1 MTARALCLSLLLC
14 AFSAHANADDRP
26 TSGDMS
32 VSSGRTLGIRTS
44 VLAAGIGW
52 PGLWAEFDTGLSSR
66 FTLGVRVTA
75 LYGSS
80 IMGLGTGIGS
90 EVATPL
96 RFHLY
101 GHDDLDLALT
111 LKPALVLGQGA
122 LVGQTNTFSNDFGF
136 GVRAEAG
143 VVLGMRL
150 SQAVTFV
157 LGVNGGPG
165 FDSVPDAG
173 QSHMMGTIRSNI
185 GIEGLMSRDTMLF
198 VLLEGGYGFAP
209 ATAFEKH
216 VVLSLALG
224 MAYEL

>member
-1 MTARALCLSLLLC
+1 MLCGHESTLLALALC
-14 AFSAHANADDRP
+14 AFAFASMASVLPVRAQDRP

-44 VLAAGIGW
+44 VLSAGIGW
-52 PGLWAEFDTGLSSR
+52 PGLWAQFDTGLSSR

-90 EVATPL
+90 EVGVPL
-96 RFHLY
+96 RLHIY
-101 GHDDLDLALT
+101 GHEDLDIALT
-111 LKPALVLGQGA
+111 LRPSVVFGQGA
-122 LVGQTNTFSNDFGF
+122 LVGQLNTFANDFGF
-136 GVRAEAG
+136 GLRAEAG

-165 FDSVPDAG
+165 YGSVPDAG
-173 QSHMMGTIRSNI
+173 QDRLLGTLRSNI

-198 VLLEGGYGFAP
+198 LLLEGGYGFARP
-209 ATAFEKH
+209 TP
-216 VVLSLALG
+216 STNTSC
-224 MAYEL
+224 